1 MNNQTRPPALV
12 VEDDPGLLAIF
23 AKAMEMAGFDVKTI
37 TDGGEALLYLKTTTP
52 EVVVLDLHLP
62 TLSGVEIFQY
72 FHNKPRFSETR
83 VIVTTADL
91 AAANTLGQDV
101 DLVLVK
107 PISFNQ
113 LRDLAVRLKR

>member
-91 AAANTLGQDV
+91 AAANTLGQEV

-113 LRDLAVRLKR
+113 LRDLAVRLRR